1 MMIMRR
7 CNGSIAISFS
17 WAFVLRHFWPSRA
30 HKAFVF
36 PQKAM
41 YFSYSFH
48 ASALASIQV
57 HVTLAAAMALVLIV
71 SRSFILIFVRYVFWL
86 ESRASTIPPTTT

>member
-7 CNGSIAISFS
+7 CKGSIAISFS

-30 HKAFVF
+30 HKAFAF
-36 PQKAM
+36 SQKAM
-41 YFSYSFH
+41 HFSRSFH
-48 ASALASIQV
+48 ASALASTQA
-57 HVTLAAAMALVLIV
+57 HAAHAAAMTLVLIV

-86 ESRASTIPPTTT
+86 KSGASTIPPTAT